1 MIAIP
6 RQNWDK
12 IKSTVCGNGVGFL
25 AFLGI
30 FGNYDKPGPGVNK
43 DEPPKAAPVR
53 FFEIL
58 LRKFGQLVQ
67 LNLIFLIPFAAA
79 VVLLVLLYLSPTHF
93 MLQLPTASGALQVDI
108 WAMYAAPLP
117 LVLLAPFTA
126 GLTFVT
132 RNYAREEHAFVWSD
146 FWENVKGNWKYF
158 LLNGAVVYL
167 VYVILSF
174 SIMYYYNSTSRGWLY
189 YIPFWVCLVLAVFF
203 LFAQYYLPVM
213 FVTFDLKFSQAY
225 RNAFILALAGLGRNL
240 LITII
245 LGGLGYAVF
254 AFVPLNGLTILILL
268 LLLVFL
274 LFSLISFFINFTVY
288 PVVDRYLI
296 KPYERRVEEAKNGP
310 APLKEENSEEARFFA
325 PPEADGEE
333 EDDDEDKMVY
343 VNGRLIKKSE
353 LKEKNY
359 HRDDLE

>member
-79 VVLLVLLYLSPTHF
+79 VVLMVLLYLSPTHF

-174 SIMYYYNSTSRGWLY
+174 SIMYYYNATSRGWLY

-203 LFAQYYLPVM
+203 LFAQYQLDFQPKRPHVEIQPSLSKRFHSGVGWLGAKFADYHHPGRLGIRGIRVCSSQWPYHSDPV
-213 FVTFDLKFSQAY
+213 
-225 RNAFILALAGLGRNL
+225 AFTGIF
-240 LITII
+240 
-245 LGGLGYAVF
+245 AVF
-254 AFVPLNGLTILILL
+254 PYQLLHQFHRVPSGGP
-268 LLLVFL
+268 VF
-274 LFSLISFFINFTVY
+274 
-288 PVVDRYLI
+288 D
-296 KPYERRVEEAKNGP
+296 
-310 APLKEENSEEARFFA
+310 
-325 PPEADGEE
+325 
-333 EDDDEDKMVY
+333 
-343 VNGRLIKKSE
+343 
-353 LKEKNY
+353 
-359 HRDDLE
+359 